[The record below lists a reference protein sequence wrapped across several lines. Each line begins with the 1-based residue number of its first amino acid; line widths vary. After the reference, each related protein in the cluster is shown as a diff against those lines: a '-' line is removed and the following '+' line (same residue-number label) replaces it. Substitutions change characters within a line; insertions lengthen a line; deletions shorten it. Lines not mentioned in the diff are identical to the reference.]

1 MRKYECICCGL
12 IWGYYRDDEPENIIC
27 PSCDTPVPV
36 LREKTEMTL
45 MEEFDKQKYRAIHES
60 MTCYRD
66 QAWGWIRSTISG
78 LDTELQKQTERAEKA
93 KAEMDNLIY
102 ENKVRDK
109 AIDLLQKGM
118 VPNQGG
124 YLMLEARIALEAQAR
139 AELAEHDRSHKPT
152 PEDIRNLTDVLK
164 KDGNDG

>member
-1 MRKYECICCGL
+1 
-12 IWGYYRDDEPENIIC
+12 
-27 PSCDTPVPV
+27 
-36 LREKTEMTL
+36 MTL
-45 MEEFDKQKYRAIHES
+45 MMAEVEGHISGIVRMSVAGDKQGCVNHCES
-60 MTCYRD
+60 VR
-66 QAWGWIRSTISG
+66 TIIARLES
-78 LDTELQKQTERAEKA
+78 ELQKQTERAEKA
-93 KAEMDNLIY
+93 KAERDNLIY

-118 VPNQGG
+118 APNQGG